1 MIGELLKAE
10 RQKQNLTQKQLAEKS
25 GISFV
30 SISRFENGTQPRLSI
45 ITKIFDA
52 MGKTLQIEVKDKAS
66 DVLDMVS
73 N

>member
-30 SISRFENGTQPRLSI
+30 SISRSENGTQPRLSI

>member
-10 RQKQNLTQKQLAEKS
+10 RQKLNLTQKQLAEKS

-30 SISRFENGTQPRLSI
+30 SISRFENGTNPRLSI

-52 MGKTLQIEVKDKAS
+52 MGKTLQIEVKDKNADLL
-66 DVLDMVS
+66 DVVS

>member
-52 MGKTLQIEVKDKAS
+52 MGKRLQIEVKDKAS
-66 DVLDMVS
+66 DVFDVVS

>member
-10 RQKQNLTQKQLAEKS
+10 RQKQNLTQKQLSEKS

-52 MGKTLQIEVKDKAS
+52 MGKRLQIEVKDKAS
-66 DVLDMVS
+66 DVFDVVS